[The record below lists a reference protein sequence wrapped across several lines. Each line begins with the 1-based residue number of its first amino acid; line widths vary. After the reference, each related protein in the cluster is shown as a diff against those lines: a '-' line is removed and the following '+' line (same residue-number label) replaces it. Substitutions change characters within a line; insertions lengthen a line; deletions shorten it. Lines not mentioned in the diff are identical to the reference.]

1 MCKMDSLR
9 SSHVSRRSK
18 FDRANASVLLLLLL
32 PVEADADAVGFD
44 CALEAA
50 AIAMISAASSFDEA
64 AAAAGMLEGM
74 STKTAGNVDLLFND
88 VIAMLARR

>member
-1 MCKMDSLR
+1 
-9 SSHVSRRSK
+9 
-18 FDRANASVLLLLLL
+18 
-32 PVEADADAVGFD
+32 
-44 CALEAA
+44 LEAA